1 MFRASMLHLLTGS
14 TSCMLYLCDPLHLPA
29 LKMLTCSSLLLLL
42 LPVRVMVLLVG
53 TVSTLW

>member
-1 MFRASMLHLLTGS
+1 
-14 TSCMLYLCDPLHLPA
+14 MLYLCDPLHLPA

-42 LPVRVMVLLVG
+42 LLLPVRVMVLLVG